1 MKYVEKY
8 LSKYL
13 CGYRKGYNTQHAL
26 TFMIE
31 KWNLILDK
39 NGYAAAVLM
48 DLSKAF
54 DTINHEL
61 LIAKLGA
68 YGFDC
73 NALAIVSDYLNDRCN
88 GQK

>member
-1 MKYVEKY
+1 MQNQIMKYVEKY

-13 CGYRKGYNTQHAL
+13 CGYRKGYNTQYAL

-31 KWNLILDK
+31 KWKQILDK
-39 NGYAAAVLM
+39 NGHAAAVLM

-54 DTINHEL
+54 DTINHKL

-68 YGFDC
+68 YGLDS
-73 NALAIVSDYLNDRCN
+73 NAIVSDYLKNCW
-88 GQK
+88 